1 MKRPPA
7 DALLAILRLP
17 VIAIAATVAL
27 AHPAASQAPPADL
40 ARERAAYAEWLATA
54 PNSPLAAVAQQPIG
68 SGIQLGPPAA
78 DVPLSGVPEHRVTE
92 RGGAVRLE
100 GPTGSRVL
108 PAGRPVALG
117 DFVLSAGG
125 VRGRRVLTVYGPA
138 REGKGTEYYGYERGL
153 VFTGPMDPPAQPGR
167 VRLLALDGVEVDAAE
182 AGTVSVPIGGRDVR
196 LRVRRIPTGGEDE
209 SELEIYF
216 RDGTNGD
223 GTYPAGR
230 FVSLVP
236 LADGR
241 YRLDFNR
248 ARNPFCAYSS
258 AFPCPA
264 PWRGNTIEA
273 RVEAG
278 ERYLGGGL
286 SVPPADAEGR

>member
-1 MKRPPA
+1 M
-7 DALLAILRLP
+7 ILRLP
-17 VIAIAATVAL
+17 ALVSTAILAL
-27 AHPAASQAPPADL
+27 AQPAASQSPPPDL
-40 ARERAAYAEWLATA
+40 VRERAAYAEWLATA

-68 SGIQLGPPAA
+68 PGIRLGPPDA
-78 DVPLSGVPEHRVTE
+78 DVPLAGVPEHRVAE
-92 RGGAVRLE
+92 SGGAVVLE
-100 GPTGSRVL
+100 GPSGTRAL
-108 PAGRPVALG
+108 PSGRPVALG
-117 DFVLSAGG
+117 EFIVSAGG
-125 VRGRRVLTVYGPA
+125 VRGRRVLTVYGPKPQ
-138 REGKGTEYYGYERGL
+138 GKGADYYAYDPGV
-153 VFTGPMDPPAQPGR
+153 VFTGPMEPPERPGR
-167 VRLLALDGVEVDAAE
+167 VRVLALDGVEVEAAE
-182 AGTVSVPIGGRDVR
+182 AGTVSVPIGGRSVR

-216 RDGTNGD
+216 RDGTNGQ

-230 FVSLVP
+230 FVSLLP
-236 LADGR
+236 LPDGR

-273 RVEAG
+273 KVEAG

-286 SVPPADAEGR
+286 SVPPGLEEE

>member
-1 MKRPPA
+1 MTVHGFGVTMA
-7 DALLAILRLP
+7 HAFSAMVAL
-17 VIAIAATVAL
+17 VAL
-27 AHPAASQAPPADL
+27 AAPLSSQSTPADI
-40 ARERAAYAEWLATA
+40 ARERAAYVEWLGTA

-68 SGIQLGPPAA
+68 PGIRLGPADA
-78 DVPLSGVPEHRVTE
+78 DVPLAGVGEHRVTE
-92 RGGAVRLE
+92 RGGVVTLE
-100 GPTGSRVL
+100 GPDGSRPL

-117 DFVLSAGG
+117 EFFVTSGG
-125 VRGRRVLTVYGPA
+125 VPGRRVVTAYGPKRRTKA
-138 REGKGTEYYGYERGL
+138 AEYYPYDARL
-153 VFTGPMDPPAQPGR
+153 VFTGPMSPPEQPGR
-167 VRLLALDGVEVDAAE
+167 VRVLALDGVETEAAE
-182 AGTVSVPIGGRDVR
+182 AGTVSVPIGGRTVR
-196 LRVRRIPTGGEDE
+196 LRVRRIPTGVADE

-230 FVSLVP
+230 FVSLEP
-236 LADGR
+236 LPDGR

-264 PWRGNTIEA
+264 PWRGNTIDA
-273 RVEAG
+273 PVAAG

-286 SVPPADAEGR
+286 SAPPAGLEAR